1 MFKFKYIDDSGVTVD
16 NINVANEAR
25 AKIFDVEHTLDL
37 RVVTIDTKLD
47 PESGKTDTQWVVIN
61 QDQMNILE
69 PIFQFTFQD

>member
-47 PESGKTDTQWVVIN
+47 PESGKTDTQ
-61 QDQMNILE
+61 
-69 PIFQFTFQD
+69 